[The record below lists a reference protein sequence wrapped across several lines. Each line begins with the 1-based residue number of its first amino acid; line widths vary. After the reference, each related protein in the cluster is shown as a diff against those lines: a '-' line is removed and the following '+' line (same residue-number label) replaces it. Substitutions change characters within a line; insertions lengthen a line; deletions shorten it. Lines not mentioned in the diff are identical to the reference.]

1 MADRNSDYNAH
12 HMKIT
17 NQTVCSALLL
27 AVVIFS
33 TPVSSAKT
41 PKTGQDEGI
50 PSIAEKTSSMK
61 SMPGLLPLYW
71 DAAKGKLYL
80 EISALNVD
88 LLYVDSLPYGVGS
101 NDLGLDRGQMSEAA
115 IVRFERFGP
124 KILLIEPNEKFRSSA
139 RDADQR
145 LAVRQSFPESI
156 LAAFTVIAED
166 RGGAEK
172 GGGVLVDAT
181 DFFQRDAH
189 HISESL
195 SQSHQDDYKLD
206 AARSAIALD
215 GTRAFP
221 KNVEVEAILTFASEA
236 PAKSKFVADVTPD
249 VHALTL
255 REHQSFIELPG
266 PGFVPRRFD
275 PRAGYFDMTYRDYT
289 APLGESIDQKLIVR
303 HRLIKKD
310 PACQSACVAEQP
322 IQYYVDRGAPE
333 PIRSALVEGAR
344 WWDEAFQSAGWAP
357 GTFKVDVMPEGA
369 DPMDVRYNVIQW
381 VHRYTRGWSYGE
393 PVADPRT
400 GEIIK
405 GNVTLGSLRGR
416 QDYLIA
422 EALLSPYVTG
432 SKFTPQDDPMQNMVL
447 ARLRQL
453 AAHETGHTLGLA
465 HNFAASAFPH
475 SPSQSVSV
483 MDYPHPW
490 ITLDG
495 NGAPDLSRAYAVGI
509 GQWDKVSIDY
519 GYRQFMEQSDEAA
532 ELGKILTDSEKIG
545 LVFISDDDARP
556 LGGAHPHA
564 HLWDNG
570 GDPADELERI
580 FTIRSA
586 ALSRFGENAIRLG
599 MPVAQLEDT
608 LVPLYLL
615 HRYQTEAAIKEIG
628 GLDYRYQLR
637 GDGQMSPAIVSP
649 SDQRKALKAVLKT
662 LAPEFLTLP
671 ERLLKMFPPR
681 PAGFER
687 TRESFPANSGLT
699 FDPVASAECAADLTL
714 AGLFNAQRAARLVEY
729 HARNP
734 QNPSLL
740 AEVID
745 ATLAATRPAR
755 LDSEGSADALTGVV
769 QRAVYARAV
778 EALLALAANPHA
790 SFEVRATVYAKLDQI
805 RQQANSNSPSSIYLR
820 HRIEQFQKDPEKFT
834 PAPPVEAPP
843 GMPIG
848 DEGD

>member
-1 MADRNSDYNAH
+1 MTTIHRNSQGRAALR
-12 HMKIT
+12 
-17 NQTVCSALLL
+17 SALLAA
-27 AVVIFS
+27 AVMFS
-33 TPVSSAKT
+33 TSMSVAKP
-41 PKTGQDEGI
+41 PKAVPDDL
-50 PSIAEKTSSMK
+50 PSIAEKTSVMRP
-61 SMPGLLPLYW
+61 MPGLLPLYW

-80 EISALNVD
+80 EIPALDVD
-88 LLYVDSLPYGVGS
+88 LLYVESLPYGVGS
-101 NDLGLDRGQMSEAA
+101 NDLGLDRGQMSDAQ

-124 KILLIEPNEKFRSSA
+124 KVLLIAPNEKFRSSA
-139 RDADQR
+139 ADMPER
-145 LAVRQSFPESI
+145 AAVRQSFPESV
-156 LAAFTVIAED
+156 LAGFTVIAED
-166 RGGAEK
+166 RAGPEK
-172 GGGVLVDAT
+172 SAAVLVDAT
-181 DFFQRDAH
+181 EFFQRDAH

-206 AARSAIALD
+206 AARSTIAWD

-221 KNVEVEAILTFASEA
+221 KNIEVEAILTFANEA

-249 VHALTL
+249 PHALTL
-255 REHQSFIELPG
+255 RVHQSFIELPG
-266 PGFVPRRFD
+266 PGFAPRRFD

-289 APLGESIDQKLIVR
+289 APLGQPIDVKLIVR
-303 HRLIKKD
+303 HRLVKRD
-310 PACQSACVAEQP
+310 PACQSVCVAEQP

-333 PIRSALVEGAR
+333 PIRRALVEGAG

-381 VHRYTRGWSYGE
+381 VHRYTRGWSYGA
-393 PVADPRT
+393 PIADPRT

-432 SKFTPQDDPMQNMVL
+432 RKFTAQDDPMQAMVL

-490 ITLDG
+490 ITLDASG
-495 NGAPDLSRAYAVGI
+495 VPDLSQAYAVGI
-509 GQWDKVSIDY
+509 GQWDKVAIDY
-519 GYRQFMEQSDEAA
+519 GYRQFIDQSDEAA
-532 ELGKILTDSEKIG
+532 ALGKILMDSEKIG

-580 FTIRSA
+580 LTIRSA
-586 ALSRFGENAIRLG
+586 ALSRFGDHAIRPG
-599 MPVAQLEDT
+599 APMAQLEDT

-637 GDGQMSPAIVSP
+637 DDGQMSPAIVSP

-671 ERLLKMFPPR
+671 ERLLKMFPPHP
-681 PAGFER
+681 PAFER
-687 TRESFPANSGLT
+687 TRESLPSDSGLT
-699 FDPVASAECAADLTL
+699 FDPVAAAECAADLTL

-745 ATLAATRPAR
+745 ATLAATRPAP
-755 LDSEGSADALTGVV
+755 SERDGNPETLSGVV

-778 EALLALAANPHA
+778 EALLSLAANPQA
-790 SFEVRATVYAKLDQI
+790 SFEVRAIAYAKLDQI
-805 RQQANSNSPSSIYLR
+805 KQQTLASSSTAAYLR
-820 HRIEQFQKDPEKFT
+820 HRIEQFQKEPEKFT
-834 PAPPVEAPP
+834 PAPLVEAPP

-848 DEGD
+848 DEED